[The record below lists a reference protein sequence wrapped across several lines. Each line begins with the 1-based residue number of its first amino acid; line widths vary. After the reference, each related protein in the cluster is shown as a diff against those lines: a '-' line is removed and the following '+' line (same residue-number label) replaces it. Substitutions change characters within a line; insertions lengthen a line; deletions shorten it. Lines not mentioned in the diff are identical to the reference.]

1 MMEEEKSSDLREQP
15 REEVGREPI
24 ALLLKRRRE
33 EKGLSLQATAAAT
46 RVPMRY
52 LQHLE
57 GGGAPHLLS
66 DELYLVPFLRTYAT
80 FLDLDPSSAVA
91 EFLIA
96 LRQREGTSLA
106 QETPRRSLFLRLVL
120 LLILAGL
127 GLLGFLWIFGQQS

>member
-15 REEVGREPI
+15 REEVGREPL

-33 EKGLSLQATAAAT
+33 EKGMSLQAAAAAT
-46 RVPMRY
+46 RVPIRY

-66 DELYLVPFLRTYAT
+66 EELYLVPFLRTYAT

-96 LRQREGTSLA
+96 LRQREGASLA
-106 QETPRRSLFLRLVL
+106 QETPRRSLFPRLVL

-127 GLLGFLWIFGQQS
+127 GLLGFLWIFGQ